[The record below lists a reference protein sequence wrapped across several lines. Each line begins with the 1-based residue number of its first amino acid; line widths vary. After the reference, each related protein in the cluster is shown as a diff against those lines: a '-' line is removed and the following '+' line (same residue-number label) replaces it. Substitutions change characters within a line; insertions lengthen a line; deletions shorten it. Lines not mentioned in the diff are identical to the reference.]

1 MSLDEFIIAC
11 FCLINDALLLGTS
24 GNVLA
29 N

>member
-1 MSLDEFIIAC
+1 MSLDEFILAC
-11 FCLINDALLLGTS
+11 SCLIDDALLLGTS